1 MSLNVQRYTDLD
13 SLLQAAS
20 HCEEK
25 IFYLAGGTD
34 LMVQLSAGV
43 LPPAVWMEISDIPD
57 LHGIRH
63 KDGQIIIGS
72 GVSHH
77 EVMRSPLLQR
87 YAPALVRA
95 SSNVGGPQVRSR
107 GTIGGNL
114 GNGSPAAD
122 TVPALYSLG
131 ATVNIISAKGS
142 RSVPVEQFTLRPR
155 RTVLE
160 PGEIIFSVSFPAR
173 ENMRGLWDAKAQRH
187 SLAISKI
194 NIGFS
199 YVLKSKD
206 ENEAAFS
213 YLGLAFG
220 SVGPTVLRAKQT
232 EAFLSSAPLTQQRI
246 KKAMQIVVQDVHP
259 ISDIRSSADYR
270 KAMAQVLLHDALQTV
285 FA

>member
-1 MSLNVQRYTDLD
+1 MGLNVQRYTNLD
-13 SLLQAAS
+13 SLLSAAA
-20 HCEEK
+20 HCREK

-43 LPPAVWMEISDIPD
+43 LPPAVWMEISDIPE

-77 EVMRSPLLQR
+77 EIMRSPLLQK
-87 YAPALVRA
+87 YAPALVCA

-107 GTIGGNL
+107 GTVGGNL

-131 ATVNIISAKGS
+131 AVVNIISTKGR
-142 RSVPVEQFTLRPR
+142 RSVPVDEFTLRPR

-160 PGEIIFSVSFPAR
+160 PGEIIFSISFPAR
-173 ENMRGLWDAKAQRH
+173 ENICGLWEAKAQRH

-199 YVLKSKD
+199 YVLEDKNQK
-206 ENEAAFS
+206 EAIFS

-220 SVGPTVLRAKQT
+220 SVGPTVLRAKHT
-232 EAFLSSAPLTQQRI
+232 EEFLRSAPLTQERI
-246 KKAMQIVVQDVHP
+246 QEAIQVVTEDVYP

-270 KAMAQVLLHDALQTV
+270 KAMAKVLLYDALQIV
-285 FA
+285 LN